1 MPTET
6 APSELLARP
15 ALNCLFSLT
24 PLSFLKAASCAV
36 PPKTL
41 PPATLSLP
49 NATEFG
55 TVALADEPI
64 ATASA
69 AVPTAPLPIAIDAC
83 AEALALLPTAI
94 P

>member
-1 MPTET
+1 M
-6 APSELLARP
+6 
-15 ALNCLFSLT
+15 
-24 PLSFLKAASCAV
+24 KAASWAA

-49 NATEFG
+49 SATEFC

-64 ATASA
+64 ATPSS

-83 AEALALLPTAI
+83 PEAFALLPTAI